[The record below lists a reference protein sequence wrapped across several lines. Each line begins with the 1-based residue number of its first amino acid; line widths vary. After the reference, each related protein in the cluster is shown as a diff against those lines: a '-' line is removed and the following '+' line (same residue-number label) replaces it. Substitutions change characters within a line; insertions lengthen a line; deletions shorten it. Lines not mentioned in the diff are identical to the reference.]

1 MEDAVYREENPLLPR
16 NLTYILASVLIVA
29 VIAMPISGAEMWMT
43 AASALIFAVAIV
55 FCLIAKLRVDVYP
68 DRMEV
73 AHLFRT
79 RIYGR
84 DEMLEKRCGELADI
98 RSYSNWDLKGVKR
111 LNYAR
116 IGEDSGVAIKVR
128 GMRIVTIS
136 SQDPESL
143 LASIPTADKEDEQH
157 A

>member
-1 MEDAVYREENPLLPR
+1 MEDAVYSEENPLLPR
-16 NLTYILASVLIVA
+16 NLTYVLAAVLIVA
-29 VIAMPISGAEMWMT
+29 VVAMPISGAETWMT
-43 AASALIFAVAIV
+43 VASALIFAIAIV

-73 AHLFRT
+73 TYLFRT
-79 RIYGR
+79 RIYGK

-111 LNYAR
+111 LNYTR

-128 GMRIVTIS
+128 GMRVVTVS
-136 SQDPESL
+136 SQNPESL
-143 LASIPTADKEDEQH
+143 FASIPIAIKEDEEH

>member
-1 MEDAVYREENPLLPR
+1 MEDAVYSEENPLLPR
-16 NLTYILASVLIVA
+16 NLTYILAAVLIVA
-29 VIAMPISGAEMWMT
+29 VVAMPISGAETWMT
-43 AASALIFAVAIV
+43 ATSALVFAIAIV
-55 FCLIAKLRVDVYP
+55 FCLVAKLEVDVYP

-73 AHLFRT
+73 THLFRT

-111 LNYAR
+111 LNYTR

-128 GMRIVTIS
+128 GMRVVTVS
-136 SQDPESL
+136 SQNPESL
-143 LASIPTADKEDEQH
+143 FASIPIAIKEDEEH